1 MNLVQHL
8 KIGFIGAGNMTSIV
22 IRRLLETAK
31 IKPENI
37 WVSNRTPGK
46 LIKLKDQWNIH
57 VAANNE
63 EVVDNT
69 QIIFL
74 SVKPQ
79 DFSSA
84 VEPIASL
91 FQPDQIVASLLAG
104 INFESLEKVLPN
116 SRLVRVMPNTPSA
129 LGQGVV
135 GYCLNES
142 KDSGANS
149 LIEELLSPLGY
160 VVPMEEGDMFD
171 ALIVSCASGT
181 GFVLELMS
189 YWQDWIEERGFPPEV
204 AKKMTLE
211 TFLGATL
218 LASSEPKA
226 SLEELQQRV
235 TSKKGVTAAGLDS
248 MRELEI
254 ERALR
259 LSFEKAWM
267 RNQELSRLTNT

>member
-8 KIGFIGAGNMTSIV
+8 KIGFIGAGNMTSII
-22 IRRLLETAK
+22 IRRLLESSK
-31 IKPENI
+31 FNPEHI
-37 WVSNRTPGK
+37 WVSNRSPGK
-46 LIKLKDQWNIH
+46 LIKLKEQWNIH
-57 VAANNE
+57 VAQNNE

-74 SVKPQ
+74 SIKPQ
-79 DFSSA
+79 DFTSA

-104 INFESLEKVLPN
+104 INFESLEKMLPN

-129 LGQGVV
+129 LGKGVV
-135 GYCLNES
+135 GYCLNDD
-142 KDSGANS
+142 KDSGANT

-160 VVPMEEGDMFD
+160 VVPMDEGDMFD

-204 AKKMTLE
+204 AKKMTIE
-211 TFLGATL
+211 TFMGATMM
-218 LASSEPKA
+218 ASAESK
-226 SLEELQQRV
+226 STLEELQQKV
-235 TSKKGVTAAGLDS
+235 ASKKGVTAAGLDS
-248 MRELEI
+248 MRELEV
-254 ERALR
+254 ERTLR

-267 RNQELSRLTNT
+267 RNQELSRITNS